1 MGIFFGSLLGILMSI
16 VTVLLHLA
24 LVAII
29 VVLFVM
35 YLNTK
40 KKSILTAI
48 ILLGILLAVML
59 LSYPVIL
66 LIGWLGIIA

>member
-40 KKSILTAI
+40 KKSILTAM